1 MGRFSLSISQ
11 LRWLLLVNLQ
21 EENSRNL
28 RIVMRYETLQS
39 SIQMALTFLWFW
51 EFQFEKKLIC
61 NFLINDS
68 WIYEKP

>member
-39 SIQMALTFLWFW
+39 SIQMGLDFLVVLGISIR
-51 EFQFEKKLIC
+51 EKT
-61 NFLINDS
+61 S
-68 WIYEKP
+68 M